1 MIAAT
6 ALGAV
11 AGLDRTAFGQ
21 TGLANPFVAAC
32 LSAWIAGAPVEGVW
46 LGVALL
52 LLSAP
57 RIPVGERRIRDW
69 TSAAVAAPWW
79 AGPDAGAERWALALL
94 LSIALAYLGGRAVD
108 ATRGLV
114 GRWVE
119 VWHEGGRPRQRA
131 TSLHLRCTALQALR
145 GAVVVGV
152 AVPVGS
158 VLLDGITT
166 RLPAAEATALARLW
180 ELAPIALLPLLWRF
194 HGDLGRARQQWPA
207 LVLGLVL
214 GSIVLL
220 LATGVPG

>member
-32 LSAWIAGAPVEGVW
+32 LSAWIAGAPVQGVW

-94 LSIALAYLGGRAVD
+94 LSIALAHLGGRVVD
-108 ATRGLV
+108 ASRGLV
-114 GRWVE
+114 DRWVE
-119 VWHEGGRPRQRA
+119 SWREGGRPRQGA
-131 TSLHLRCTALQALR
+131 TPLHLRCTALQALR

-152 AVPVGS
+152 AVPSGS
-158 VLLDGITT
+158 LLLDGVAV
-166 RLPAAEATALARLW
+166 RLPAAETAALARLW

-194 HGDLGRARQQWPA
+194 HGDLGRARQQWPG

-214 GSIVLL
+214 GSVVLL
-220 LATGVPG
+220 LTAGVPG